1 MILTFLAVVA
11 AAIIAMALLA
21 LLALLGGMSLGKAK
35 QKLLRDREA
44 GRLGRQVKGVGVH
57 TPPNTVSEAYH
68 HVH

>member
-11 AAIIAMALLA
+11 AAVVFMA

-44 GRLGRQVKGVGVH
+44 GRFGRQVQGVGVH
-57 TPPNTVSEAYH
+57 TQPTTVSEAYH